1 MTKDFLL
8 YVKNPCVVENK
19 KFKIEVFFSMFF
31 TYLLVSIPIGILV
44 YVLCHVFKLEKKEI
58 NLTAQTTFI
67 LGVVLAPIY
76 EEIIFRSLLKFNKRN
91 LYICLF
97 TLLGAI
103 IIFFLRSKIAIVI
116 ILAIFFIFLV
126 GLTLLFPLSSIE
138 ATVSKKFKSIFYAV
152 AIIFGLLHAFN
163 FIGNLYYII
172 ALSLLLGSPQIVLG
186 LILGYLRVNYGLVY
200 SILFHMVVNLSIIF
214 SIIRGQ

>member
-44 YVLCHVFKLEKKEI
+44 YVLCHLFKLEKKEI